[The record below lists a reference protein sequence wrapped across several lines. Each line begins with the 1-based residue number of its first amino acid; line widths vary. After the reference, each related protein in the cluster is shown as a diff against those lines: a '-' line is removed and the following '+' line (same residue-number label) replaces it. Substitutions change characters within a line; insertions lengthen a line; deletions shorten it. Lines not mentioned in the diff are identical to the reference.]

1 MWNIDNKK
9 IQAFTAMYQ
18 QQSQK
23 VKDDIFS
30 EKQKSQKLFKAVK
43 DEYDKKNPLNQI
55 VTKGTLGLRS
65 KFDYRDLYSFAY
77 VFKDDEGYVP
87 GYYKKSREEYTA
99 EYQAGKM
106 SKAQYDLLDYLDNTW
121 EASFNKTMNRTA
133 YTNMRGE
140 DVSYLQ
146 ALQFRDNL
154 EGVTNQGQLDKRFL
168 PRFQKENN
176 EYL

>member
-1 MWNIDNKK
+1 
-9 IQAFTAMYQ
+9 
-18 QQSQK
+18 
-23 VKDDIFS
+23 
-30 EKQKSQKLFKAVK
+30 
-43 DEYDKKNPLNQI
+43 
-55 VTKGTLGLRS
+55 
-65 KFDYRDLYSFAY
+65 
-77 VFKDDEGYVP
+77 
-87 GYYKKSREEYTA
+87 
-99 EYQAGKM
+99 M

-140 DVSYLQ
+140 DISYFQ

-176 EYL
+176 EYLEDYRGLDRLTKGVFTRFKQFFTKQLTFFFEEEFSGRTLEGNEMRQVRVKGLGSHFNINTQEHTFNLEQMHNKFFANMKDCLLYTSDAADE